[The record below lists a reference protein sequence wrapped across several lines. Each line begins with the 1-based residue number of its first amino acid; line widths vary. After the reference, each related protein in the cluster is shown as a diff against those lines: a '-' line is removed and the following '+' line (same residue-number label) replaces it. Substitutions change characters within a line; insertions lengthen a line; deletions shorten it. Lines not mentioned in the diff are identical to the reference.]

1 MRRPRGD
8 ATGDPSGQGRS
19 GASKTID
26 ASANATT
33 RNRFDQPKIAAALAA
48 FAKFKARTYGVA
60 FYFLPIRTSV
70 GRCDGSEIDFRESRA
85 CFVCLFVCLFCG
97 RFSCRDS
104 LGARIPQLFLNET
117 TMAPSRH
124 CLNTT
129 NGCQGIN
136 RRKAFISR
144 INIDQY

>member
-85 CFVCLFVCLFCG
+85 CFVCLFVCFAAVSLVEILWG
-97 RFSCRDS
+97 R
-104 LGARIPQLFLNET
+104 AFLNYFL
-117 TMAPSRH
+117 MKR
-124 CLNTT
+124 
-129 NGCQGIN
+129 QW
-136 RRKAFISR
+136 RRLDIV
-144 INIDQY
+144 